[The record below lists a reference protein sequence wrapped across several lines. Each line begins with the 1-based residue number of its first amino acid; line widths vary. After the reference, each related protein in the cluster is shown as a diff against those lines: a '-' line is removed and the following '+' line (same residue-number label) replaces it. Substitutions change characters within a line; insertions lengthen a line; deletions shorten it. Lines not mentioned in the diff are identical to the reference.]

1 MLLYLWGRFGVK
13 QLRMW
18 HPHAVTRTTAG
29 TMCAWDFVCVC
40 PSGLPF
46 GNTVKS
52 YCLSS
57 CHSCL
62 LCFSTFNIVLITF
75 HPSVSHSSF
84 KRRPNLPVA
93 PFPIIRLS
101 RTLII
106 LLLDGDLIANQ
117 IFVFVTAFVSNF
129 SSSFLCIPLPPP
141 HRLQQPFP
149 PPSLMCFPAT
159 VRD

>member
-40 PSGLPF
+40 PSGH
-46 GNTVKS
+46 TVKS

-62 LCFSTFNIVLITF
+62 LCFLTFNIVLITF

-84 KRRPNLPVA
+84 NRRPNLPVA
-93 PFPIIRLS
+93 PSPIIRLS

-106 LLLDGDLIANQ
+106 LLLDGDLISNQ

-129 SSSFLCIPLPPP
+129 SSSFFMHSPPSPPP
-141 HRLQQPFP
+141 PTATFPTPQPHVFP
-149 PPSLMCFPAT
+149 GHCQGL
-159 VRD
+159 D